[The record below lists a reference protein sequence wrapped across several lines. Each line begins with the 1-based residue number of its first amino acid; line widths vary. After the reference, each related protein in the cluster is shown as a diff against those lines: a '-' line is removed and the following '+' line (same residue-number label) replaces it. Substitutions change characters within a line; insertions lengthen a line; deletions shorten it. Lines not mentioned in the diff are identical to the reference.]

1 MKKIQTKKQMSWLQK
16 LALCLLV
23 LTVAGCA
30 SVQAGINDS
39 NFTPVSL
46 TGVQHIGPDFNISDF
61 YVNGTSGS
69 NVGRGGGGG
78 GIVCCVALPKKWHPD
93 LAAEVRWAV
102 GDWSKENLTETAA
115 GNYTS
120 ITSEGV
126 YKALVPVEKY
136 EEPGKVYV
144 HFFKGGKVR
153 VVSGPFGYGSKEHPI
168 QRDDSHAI
176 ENATAGT
183 PIAALFTPEEQAE
196 SLRKFNENKKNG
208 GDWRY

>member
-1 MKKIQTKKQMSWLQK
+1 MKRNQTKKQMSWLQK
-16 LALCLLV
+16 LALSLLV
-23 LTVAGCA
+23 LTFAGCA

-39 NFTPVSL
+39 NFAPVSL

-61 YVNGTSGS
+61 YINGTSGS

-126 YKALVPVEKY
+126 YKTLVPVEKY

-168 QRDDSHAI
+168 QRDDTHAADT
-176 ENATAGT
+176 ATVGT
-183 PIAALFTPEEQAE
+183 RVNALFTPEELAE
-196 SLRKFNENKKNG
+196 MRRKSRERSRKYG
-208 GDWRY
+208 E

>member
-61 YVNGTSGS
+61 YVDHTSGS

-78 GIVCCVALPKKWHPD
+78 GIVCCVALPKKWRPNFTV
-93 LAAEVRWAV
+93 EVRWAV
-102 GDWSKENLTETAA
+102 GDWSKQNKEETAL
-115 GNYTS
+115 GNFQS
-120 ITSEGV
+120 ITFER
-126 YKALVPVEKY
+126 YKAIVPVEKY

-168 QRDDSHAI
+168 QRDDPHAADT
-176 ENATAGT
+176 ATVGT
-183 PIAALFTPEEQAE
+183 SVNALFTPEELAE
-196 SLRKFNENKKNG
+196 MKRKSRGNT
-208 GDWRY
+208 

>member
-1 MKKIQTKKQMSWLQK
+1 MKRIQTKKQMSWLQK
-16 LALCLLV
+16 IALSLLV
-23 LTVAGCA
+23 LTFAGCA
-30 SVQAGINDS
+30 SIQAGINDR

-46 TGVQHIGPDFNISDF
+46 TGVQHSGPNFNISDF
-61 YVNGTSGS
+61 YVNHTSGS

-78 GIVCCVALPKKWHPD
+78 GIVCCVALPKKWRPD
-93 LAAEVRWAV
+93 FTVEVRWAV

-136 EEPGKVYV
+136 EEPGKMYV

-168 QRDDSHAI
+168 QRDDPHAADT
-176 ENATAGT
+176 ATIGT
-183 PIAALFTPEEQAE
+183 RVNALFTPEELAE
-196 SLRKFNENKKNG
+196 MRRKSRERSRKY
-208 GDWRY
+208 RV